1 VANIDAPGAREAR
14 VPGQYPC
21 AVLAPQEIFWSPHYM
36 RHNQR
41 RQEHLASLGLDLTGQ
56 TVLEVGAGLG
66 DHTSFFIDRGCSVVV
81 SEAQEQNL
89 GILRA
94 RYPELD
100 IRRINLDEPPAEPE
114 VVDIVYCY
122 GTLYH
127 LERPAEAIA
136 WMADCAEKLLLVET
150 CVAFGEAEEIHPFE
164 ERAGQP
170 DNAVA
175 GHGCRPTRAWVRHQL
190 THSFPHVY
198 CTVTQPWH
206 EEFPLD
212 WSNPDLAGKPLIRAV
227 FVASRSRIEN
237 SMLTD
242 SIPALQ
248 VRH

>member
-1 VANIDAPGAREAR
+1 
-14 VPGQYPC
+14 
-21 AVLAPQEIFWSPHYM
+21 VLGAPQEIFWSPHYL

-41 RQEHLASLGLDLTGQ
+41 RQEHLASLGLDLATQ
-56 TVLEVGAGLG
+56 IVLEVGAGLG
-66 DHTSFFIDRGCSVVV
+66 DHTSFFLDRGSSVIV
-81 SEAQEQNL
+81 SDAQEQNL
-89 GILRA
+89 DILRA

-100 IRRINLDEPPAEPE
+100 IRRIDLDDPPPEPE

-136 WMADCAEKLLLVET
+136 WTARCAKKLLLVET
-150 CVAFGEAEEIHPFE
+150 CVAFGETDEIHPFGE
-164 ERAGQP
+164 QAGQP

-175 GHGCRPTRAWVRHQL
+175 GHGCRPTRAWVRREL
-190 THSFPHVY
+190 STSFPHVH

-212 WSNPDLAGKPLIRAV
+212 WSNADLAGRPLIRAV
-227 FVASRSRIEN
+227 FVASRSVLDN
-237 SMLTD
+237 PMLVE
-242 SIPALQ
+242 SIPVRQ